1 MKLEGKHALLQMFVA
16 EGVNYV
22 FGNPGTSETPMMTI
36 LPEYKDLDY
45 ILVLQEGVAVGM
57 AEGYGEK
64 YRNCA
69 TGVFA
74 HRQRNG
80 QRPVADD

>member
-22 FGNPGTSETPMMTI
+22 FGNPGTSETPMMPI

-57 AEGYGEK
+57 AEGYG
-64 YRNCA
+64 RS
-69 TGVFA
+69 TGTVPLVSL
-74 HRQRNG
+74 HIDN
-80 QRPVADD
+80 